1 MHITYVSFFDAKDI
15 HSWSGAGYH
24 IAKALEDQGAELDYI
39 GQLSKRVGIP
49 LKIQLGLKEKYYKML
64 GKNFNSQRSIAVA
77 TKYAE
82 VIKTHVKPYTDIL
95 FSPGSVPLSLLETK
109 KKKVFYTDATFAGIS
124 EFYKEYSNLCS
135 ETERAAHYLQKQIL
149 DSCSLAIYTSDWAA
163 KTAIEYYGANPER
176 VKVVPFG
183 ANIEDKRTLD
193 LVKDMIKLRSSKE
206 CHLTFLGV
214 DWERKGGDIAL
225 ETVKLLNERGLKA
238 FLHVAGIKKMPLNPL
253 PSYIIDH
260 GFISKSTEEGRRQF
274 DKLMESTHFLL
285 LPTRAEAFGL
295 VFCEA
300 NSYGIPNVATNVGGI
315 PTIIKDG
322 VNGQKFNLFDTADR
336 YADYIQSVFSN
347 QNFYNELA
355 LSSFGEYEARLNWRV
370 SGKKLMTLLKD
381 I

>member
-24 IAKALEDQGAELDYI
+24 IAKALKDQGAELDYI
-39 GQLSKRVGIP
+39 GQLSKKVGIP
-49 LKIQLGLKEKYYKML
+49 LKIRLGLKERYYKML
-64 GKNFNSQRSIAVA
+64 GKNFNSQRSIALA
-77 TKYAE
+77 SKFAE
-82 VIKTHVKPYTDIL
+82 LIEPEIKPHTDLL
-95 FSPGSVPLSLLETK
+95 FSPGSLPLSLLETK
-109 KKKVFYTDATFAGIS
+109 KKKVFYTDATFAGVS

-135 ETERAAHYLQKQIL
+135 ENERAAHYLQQQIL

-163 KTAIEYYGANPER
+163 KTAIEYYGADPQR

-183 ANIEDKRTLD
+183 ANIEDKRNLEI
-193 LVKDMIKLRSSKE
+193 VRKIIEARSSTE
-206 CHLTFLGV
+206 CHLVFLGV
-214 DWERKGGDIAL
+214 DWERKGGDIAT
-225 ETVKLLNERGLKA
+225 EAVRILNERGVKA
-238 FLHVAGIKKMPLNPL
+238 FLHVAGIRKMPLNPL
-253 PSYIIDH
+253 PPYVINH

-274 DKLMESTHFLL
+274 DQLMELSHFLL

-322 VNGQKFNLFDTADR
+322 VNGQKFNLSDTAEI
-336 YADYIQSVFSN
+336 YADYIESVFTN
-347 QNFYNELA
+347 KKLYNELA
-355 LSSFGEYEARLNWRV
+355 LSSFGEYEARLNWKV
-370 SGKKLMTLLKD
+370 SGKKIMSMLKE